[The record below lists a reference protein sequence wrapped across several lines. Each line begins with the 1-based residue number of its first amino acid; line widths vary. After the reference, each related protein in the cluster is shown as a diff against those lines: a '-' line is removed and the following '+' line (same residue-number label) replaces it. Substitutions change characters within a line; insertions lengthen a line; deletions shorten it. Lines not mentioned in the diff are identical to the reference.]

1 VNDLRESLKQEF
13 KDPDIRYAYAES
25 SLNTRIASQIK
36 VLREQRGETQDK
48 IAERCGTKQ
57 AGFSRFE
64 DANHSVWK
72 TDTLW
77 KIARALDVRLH
88 ISFETFGSLIEDK
101 ERFSREYLERP
112 GFEDDPAFKEPAQE
126 PAAATTTPQLAF
138 VPYDLRTRTLAMAM
152 AEDVCALWP
161 GYVESGNVA
170 LGTCAENFPNGMTL
184 WGMAGVTHQNVPGL
198 IMAPSQMGQLAA
210 EHQIS
215 PIKGRINNIEGAKQ
229 RFTSTDILSKTFT
242 ASQKVAVDDYY
253 FARRA

>member
-48 IAERCGTKQ
+48 IAERCGTRQ

-64 DANHSVWK
+64 DVNHSVWK

-77 KIARALDVRLH
+77 KIARALGVRLD

-112 GFEDDPAFKEPAQE
+112 EFEDDPVFKEPAT
-126 PAAATTTPQLAF
+126 AAATMPQGVYGL
-138 VPYDLRTRTLAMAM
+138 LTRTLAMAIDEE
-152 AEDVCALWP
+152 ARLSWP
-161 GYVESGNVA
+161 AYVESGNVA
-170 LGTCAENFPNGMTL
+170 LGAYAEYFSKGMTV
-184 WGMAGVTHQNVPGL
+184 GEMAGVIHQNVPGL
-198 IMAPSQMGQLAA
+198 DMALPQPWQLAA
-210 EHQIS
+210 EHQII
-215 PIKGRINNIEGAKQ
+215 PNKGKLISIEVAKQ
-229 RFTSTDILSKTFT
+229 RFTSPDALPETF
-242 ASQKVAVDDYY
+242 ASNQKMVVDNYL
-253 FARRA
+253 AKGA

>member
-1 VNDLRESLKQEF
+1 MNDLRESLKQEF

-184 WGMAGVTHQNVPGL
+184 WGMAGVTHQLTEEHFQIPNGCLYHEIIGVQILKILGTCNSSGL
-198 IMAPSQMGQLAA
+198 LLLLIGFGMFIVAFAHDYALLA
-210 EHQIS
+210 
-215 PIKGRINNIEGAKQ
+215 K
-229 RFTSTDILSKTFT
+229 
-242 ASQKVAVDDYY
+242 
-253 FARRA
+253 